1 MDNISIKGVVGKL
14 RLLKF
19 SFGGVWSADNF
30 PRMNSGP
37 RFQIVNTSPKNFKGT
52 SLAIT
57 CSHSINIQKL
67 SQTKKNQEINKHCNL
82 EQPENSAKFFHSFP
96 GTI

>member
-19 SFGGVWSADNF
+19 SFGDVWSADNF
-30 PRMNSGP
+30 PRMNSGA

-52 SLAIT
+52 HWLLLET
-57 CSHSINIQKL
+57 TRNNKLTNIE
-67 SQTKKNQEINKHCNL
+67 T
-82 EQPENSAKFFHSFP
+82 
-96 GTI
+96 T